1 MKTNWLVLVVFYN
14 MNYFSLI
21 FLFLR
26 KLNPMARR
34 IVKIDPKSA
43 LPKYRQII
51 SSVQQA
57 IEKKTLK
64 KGDKVP
70 SINQICTDFNLSRDT
85 VMLAFNELKSRGVLH
100 SQPGKGYYIANTE
113 IQPEENIFVLFDE
126 LNAFKED
133 LYNSLISNLKGRAI
147 VDLYFHHFNY
157 KLFKTLIAE
166 STGNYTSYIIMPATF
181 DSTSHLLSK
190 FPKEKVYILDRLK
203 ADLKAFPVLYQ
214 DFENDFY
221 DALTQGIELL
231 KKYRKLIFINTGGKE
246 PAERVKGFERFC
258 TENAFEF
265 QIVKSLE
272 GVRPE
277 LYEAYFVT
285 SDRDLV
291 EMIKMAKYFNY
302 NLGKKFGLVSF
313 NDTMLKEV
321 VAGGITTISTDF
333 GEMGKTLADMVL
345 NKKTG
350 QFRNPSKLIIRNS
363 L

>member
-1 MKTNWLVLVVFYN
+1 MVK
-14 MNYFSLI
+14 
-21 FLFLR
+21 
-26 KLNPMARR
+26 R

-57 IEKKTLK
+57 IEKKSLK

-85 VMLAFNELKSRGVLH
+85 VMLAFNELKSRGILH
-100 SQPGKGYYIANTE
+100 SQPGKGYYIVTTE

-133 LYNSLISNLKGRAI
+133 LYNSLIASLKGKAI
-147 VDLYFHHFNY
+147 VDIYFHHFNY
-157 KLFKTLIAE
+157 KLFKNLIAE
-166 STGNYTSYIIMPATF
+166 SIGNYTSYIIMPATF
-181 DSTSHLLSK
+181 DSTSHLLTK
-190 FPKEKVYILDRLK
+190 FPKEKVFILDRYK
-203 ADLKAFPVLYQ
+203 PDLKMYPVLYQ
-214 DFENDFY
+214 DFESDIRE
-221 DALTQGIELL
+221 ALNQGIDLL
-231 KKYRKLIFINTGGKE
+231 RKYRKLIFVNSGGKE
-246 PAERVKGFERFC
+246 PIERAKGFEKFC
-258 TENAFEF
+258 AENGFNF
-265 QIVKSLE
+265 QVVKSLD
-272 GVRPE
+272 GIRPE

-291 EMIKMAKYFNY
+291 EMVKMAKYY
-302 NLGKKFGLVSF
+302 NFKLGKKFGLVSF

-333 GEMGKTLADMVL
+333 IEMGKTLADMVL

-350 QFRNPSKLIIRNS
+350 QFRNPSKLIVRNS

>member
-1 MKTNWLVLVVFYN
+1 MSK
-14 MNYFSLI
+14 
-21 FLFLR
+21 
-26 KLNPMARR
+26 R
-34 IVKIDPKSA
+34 IIKIDPKSA

-51 SSVQQA
+51 NSVHLA

-85 VMLAFNELKSRGVLH
+85 VMLAFNELKSRGILH
-100 SQPGKGYYIANTE
+100 SQPGKGYYIVTTE
-113 IQPEENIFVLFDE
+113 LQPEENIFVLFDE

-133 LYNSLISNLKGRAI
+133 LYNSLIASLKGKAI
-147 VDLYFHHFNY
+147 VDIYFHHFNY
-157 KLFKTLIAE
+157 KLFKNLIAE
-166 STGNYTSYIIMPATF
+166 SFGNYTSYIIMPATF

-190 FPKEKVYILDRLK
+190 FPKEKVFILDRLK
-203 ADLKAFPVLYQ
+203 PDLKMYPVLYQ
-214 DFENDFY
+214 DFEKDFY
-221 DALTQGIELL
+221 DALNQGIELL
-231 KKYRKLIFINTGGKE
+231 KKYRKLIFVNSGGKE

-258 TENAFEF
+258 AENSLNF
-265 QIVKSLE
+265 QVIKSLD
-272 GVRPE
+272 GIRPE

-291 EMIKMAKYFNY
+291 DMAKIAKDYNY
-302 NLGKKFGLVSF
+302 KLGKKFGLVSF

-333 GEMGKTLADMVL
+333 VEMGKTLADMVL
-345 NKKTG
+345 SRRTG
-350 QFRNPSKLIIRNS
+350 QFRNPAKLIVRNS

>member
-1 MKTNWLVLVVFYN
+1 MTK
-14 MNYFSLI
+14 S
-21 FLFLR
+21 
-26 KLNPMARR
+26 

-57 IEKKTLK
+57 IEKKLLK
-64 KGDKVP
+64 KGDKIP

-85 VMLAFNELKSRGVLH
+85 VMFAFNELKSRGILH
-100 SQPGKGYYIANTE
+100 SQPGKGYYIVTTE

-133 LYNSLISNLKGRAI
+133 LYNSLIASLKGKAI
-147 VDLYFHHFNY
+147 VDIYFHHFNY
-157 KLFKTLIAE
+157 KLFKNLIAE
-166 STGNYTSYIIMPATF
+166 SIGNYTSYVIMPATF
-181 DSTSHLLSK
+181 DSTSHLLTK
-190 FPKEKVYILDRLK
+190 YPKEKVFILDRFK
-203 ADLKAFPVLYQ
+203 PDLKMYPVIYQ
-214 DFENDFY
+214 DFEKDFC
-221 DALTQGIELL
+221 DALNQGIELL
-231 KKYRKLIFINTGGKE
+231 KKYQKLIFVNSGGKE
-246 PAERVKGFERFC
+246 PVERTKGFERFC
-258 TENAFEF
+258 VENGCNF
-265 QIVKSLE
+265 QVVKSLD
-272 GVRPE
+272 GIRPE

-291 EMIKMAKYFNY
+291 EMVKIAKNY
-302 NLGKKFGLVSF
+302 NYKLGKKFGLVSF

-333 GEMGKTLADMVL
+333 IEMGKTLADMVL

-350 QFRNPSKLIIRNS
+350 QVRNPSKLIVRNS

>member
-1 MKTNWLVLVVFYN
+1 MVK
-14 MNYFSLI
+14 
-21 FLFLR
+21 
-26 KLNPMARR
+26 R

-43 LPKYRQII
+43 LPKYKQII

-57 IEKKTLK
+57 IEKKSLK

-85 VMLAFNELKSRGVLH
+85 VMLAFNELKSRGILH
-100 SQPGKGYYIANTE
+100 SQPGKGYYIVTTE

-133 LYNSLISNLKGRAI
+133 LYNSLIASLKGKAI
-147 VDLYFHHFNY
+147 VDIYFHHFNY
-157 KLFKTLIAE
+157 KLFKNLIAE
-166 STGNYTSYIIMPATF
+166 SIGNYTSYIIMPATF
-181 DSTSHLLSK
+181 DSTSHLLTK
-190 FPKEKVYILDRLK
+190 FPKEKVFILDRYK
-203 ADLKAFPVLYQ
+203 PDLKMYPVLYQ
-214 DFENDFY
+214 DFESDIRE
-221 DALTQGIELL
+221 ALNQGIDLL
-231 KKYRKLIFINTGGKE
+231 RKYRKLIFVNSGGKE
-246 PAERVKGFERFC
+246 PIERAKGFEKFC
-258 TENAFEF
+258 TENGFNF
-265 QIVKSLE
+265 QVVKSLD
-272 GVRPE
+272 GLRPE

-291 EMIKMAKYFNY
+291 EMVKMAKYY
-302 NLGKKFGLVSF
+302 NFKLGKKFGLVSF

-333 GEMGKTLADMVL
+333 IEMGKTLADMVL

-350 QFRNPSKLIIRNS
+350 QFRNPSKLIVRNS